1 MNATICPELFFF
13 SFFKAGHFLFLHKI
27 KKYFNHE
34 VGKLQFFKK
43 KCVFLSCQFQQ
54 LM

>member
-13 SFFKAGHFLFLHKI
+13 FFFKAGHFLFLHKI

-34 VGKLQFFKK
+34 VGTVTIL
-43 KCVFLSCQFQQ
+43 
-54 LM
+54 